1 MKQKK
6 QFFAMLS
13 LLAASIL
20 CYAAAGLVRTPEIK
34 PAAAEEAQDVF
45 EFNPSEIQS
54 LSWNNGKEDMTVTR
68 QGDSWIL
75 EEHPDFPLQKGR
87 IDDMTDALRA
97 MKSERTVTEND
108 LSRFGLDPPQYTLDA
123 EMKDGRKLTVRIGSK
138 ASVGDAYYVQT
149 EEDGAVRLVQTTLPP
164 MLEADILKFARME
177 TMPQVADPSQVKITL
192 ADGDGI
198 LLLKPENAEEY
209 SYSSYY
215 AWFTE
220 KDGTYRE
227 LDTKKAEQ
235 LANIVLHPK
244 WRSVEGYNTEDL
256 SLFGL
261 DSPAVKA
268 EVTDGRNKAVLLLGN
283 SAGED
288 SCYAA
293 PENSGMVYTVS
304 KADFE
309 TLYAASYENLRAED
323 ICRMDWDTVEK
334 MTFAA
339 GGTTREIVFET
350 AGENPE
356 GRKYRYTDG
365 GRELDYET
373 VARIRE
379 MIDKMVPAKQ
389 LEEDIPELQEEPVL
403 KITFSRNTADFSEM
417 DLEFFRYNEYYDLIR
432 FNGEAR
438 QLISSHAAESVIR
451 LNEMLGQE
459 EN

>member
-13 LLAASIL
+13 LLAVSIL
-20 CYAAAGLVRTPEIK
+20 CYAAAGLVKTPEIK

-87 IDDMTDALRA
+87 IDDMADALRA

-108 LSRFGLDPPQYTLDA
+108 LSRFGLDPPQYILDA

-198 LLLKPENAEEY
+198 LLLKPDNPEEY

-215 AWFTE
+215 TWFAE
-220 KDGTYRE
+220 EDGNLIA
-227 LDTKKAEQ
+227 LDRKKTEQ
-235 LANIVLHPK
+235 LVNSVLRVSWK
-244 WRSVEGYNTEDL
+244 SVESYDANDL
-256 SLFGL
+256 RPYGL
-261 DSPAVKA
+261 DRPAVTA
-268 EVTDGRNKAVLLLGN
+268 EVGDENTKAVLLVGDP
-283 SAGED
+283 AGD
-288 SCYAA
+288 DRYYAA
-293 PENSGMVYTVS
+293 PENSVMVYTIS
-304 KADFE
+304 GKDYEALS
-309 TLYAASYENLRAED
+309 TASAGSLRAED
-323 ICRMDWDTVEK
+323 ICRMDWNTVTSMSIVTGEGERNIS
-334 MTFAA
+334 FDAA
-339 GGTTREIVFET
+339 
-350 AGENPE
+350 ADSAE
-356 GRKYRYTDG
+356 GRKYKYTEN
-365 GRELDYET
+365 GRELDYDT
-373 VARIRE
+373 VTQIRE
-379 MIDKMVPAKQ
+379 MIDKMTPYRQ
-389 LEEDIPELQEEPVL
+389 IEEESAELSGEPL
-403 KITFSRNTADFSEM
+403 LRITFNRNTKDFSLM
-417 DLEFFRYNEYYDLIR
+417 DLEFFRYNDNYCLVR
-432 FNGEAR
+432 FNGETR
-438 QLISSHAAESVIR
+438 QLISLHAPEAVIR
-451 LNEMLGQE
+451 LNERLQ
-459 EN
+459 